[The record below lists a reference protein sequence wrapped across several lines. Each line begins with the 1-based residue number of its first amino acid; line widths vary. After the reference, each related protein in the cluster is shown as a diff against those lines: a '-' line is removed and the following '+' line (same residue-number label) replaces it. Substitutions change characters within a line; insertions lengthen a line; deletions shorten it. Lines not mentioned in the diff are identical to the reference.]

1 MINHIPEDLFYGI
14 QVSDC
19 LLPCL
24 RTTATVRKK
33 MTTTMPPEWEN
44 GESTLVCI
52 NFDNEVRVRK
62 TSMDKFSFMTFLNFL
77 GSNLG
82 LWPGLGLYQIFEL
95 LTTRFCI
102 DQVICEKLRSFFRL
116 RTVINTS

>member
-1 MINHIPEDLFYGI
+1 MNNHISVDLFYGI
-14 QVSDC
+14 LVSDC

-33 MTTTMPPEWEN
+33 MTTTMPIEDGN
-44 GESTLVCI
+44 ISLVSF

-62 TSMDKFSFMTFLNFL
+62 TTVDQFSFMDSLNFF

-82 LWPGLGLYQIFEL
+82 LWPGLGLHQIIEWMVGMVVA
-95 LTTRFCI
+95 TQI
-102 DQVICEKLRSFFRL
+102 IG
-116 RTVINTS
+116 

>member
-1 MINHIPEDLFYGI
+1 MI
-14 QVSDC
+14 SDC

-33 MTTTMPPEWEN
+33 MTSISFTGNTM
-44 GESTLVCI
+44 VVAF

-62 TSMDKFSFMTFLNFL
+62 TSLNQFSSMDSPNFF

-82 LWPGLGLYQIFEL
+82 LWPGLGLHQILEWLVGMVVATQIIVRCRQF
-95 LTTRFCI
+95 
-102 DQVICEKLRSFFRL
+102 
-116 RTVINTS
+116 TV

>member
-1 MINHIPEDLFYGI
+1 MNNHISVDLFYGI
-14 QVSDC
+14 LVSDC

-33 MTTTMPPEWEN
+33 MTSMSFTGN
-44 GESTLVCI
+44 TLVSF

-62 TSMDKFSFMTFLNFL
+62 TTVDQFSFMDSLNFF

-82 LWPGLGLYQIFEL
+82 LWPGLGLHQILEWL
-95 LTTRFCI
+95 VGMVVVTQIIGRCT
-102 DQVICEKLRSFFRL
+102 QFRWK
-116 RTVINTS
+116 

>member
-1 MINHIPEDLFYGI
+1 MINYIPEDLFYGI

-62 TSMDKFSFMTFLNFL
+62 TSMDRFSFMTSLNFF

-82 LWPGLGLYQIFEL
+82 LWPGLGLHQILEWL
-95 LTTRFCI
+95 VGLVGVTKIIVRWRRFSR
-102 DQVICEKLRSFFRL
+102 K
-116 RTVINTS
+116 

>member
-1 MINHIPEDLFYGI
+1 MNNHIPDDLFYGI

-33 MTTTMPPEWEN
+33 MTSTMPEEWVN
-44 GESTLVCI
+44 GLVGF

-62 TSMDKFSFMTFLNFL
+62 TSVDRFSFLVSLNFF

-82 LWPGLGLYQIFEL
+82 LWPGLGLHQILEWL
-95 LTTRFCI
+95 VGMVAATKIIVR
-102 DQVICEKLRSFFRL
+102 
-116 RTVINTS
+116 